1 MVLIMELE
9 QMGLFFE
16 KPELEQLGIFFEKPE
31 L

>member
-1 MVLIMELE
+1 MVLITELE

-16 KPELEQLGIFFEKPE
+16 KLELEQLRIFFEKPE